1 MATQAQAATESKSDA
16 AVEQKIQKL
25 RELFADAPEL
35 GRVALERRLADLKGE
50 IAAGSGATQTAQ
62 TAGRIGARQGKVSEF
77 TLMFPFAKGGAAR
90 LRAILQLRN
99 GNFEL
104 ADLVGTIHDMRFV
117 FLDNDT
123 KLLFATAYDG
133 DWDAYIDDFVT
144 KVPDDMDM
152 IFSAIEGYPGLRSP
166 TVKDWIVDHAQI
178 AAESWYVAHPEL
190 TVAEIHRLKR
200 IGKAVDELLDKV
212 A

>member
-1 MATQAQAATESKSDA
+1 MNRPKDDL

-35 GRVALERRLADLKGE
+35 GRVALEKRLAVLKRE
-50 IAAGSGATQTAQ
+50 MPAASGVAQ
-62 TAGRIGARQGKVSEF
+62 TAGRIGRRQGKVSEF
-77 TLMFPFAKGGAAR
+77 TLIFPFAKGGAER

-99 GNFEL
+99 GNFEI
-104 ADLVGTIHDMRFV
+104 ADVIGTIHDMRFV

-133 DWDAYIDDFVT
+133 DWDAYIDDFAT

-166 TVKDWIVDHAQI
+166 TIKDWIVNHAQI
-178 AAESWYVAHPEL
+178 AAESWYVAHPDL
-190 TVAEIHRLKR
+190 TVAEIRRLKR